1 MEPSDRE
8 LTPLYARLLL
18 RLTWPFPNFDVPF
31 MKPVRE
37 AAVRL
42 LRLEPGDRV
51 LDVGCGMGGS
61 FPLLA
66 DAVGRT
72 GEVVGVEISPQTVAS
87 ARRRIDRNKWAN
99 AKVLQAAA
107 EAVSLSGTYQAL
119 IMFAA
124 PDVYGSKAALANILP
139 HLRDGSRIVLFGAKR
154 SHGRS
159 AERSILSSSWRY
171 PSCRSRPRH
180 CQMPSLGN
188 S

>member
-99 AKVLQAAA
+99 AKVLQASA
-107 EAVSLSGTYQAL
+107 EAVSLS
-119 IMFAA
+119 
-124 PDVYGSKAALANILP
+124 
-139 HLRDGSRIVLFGAKR
+139 
-154 SHGRS
+154 
-159 AERSILSSSWRY
+159 
-171 PSCRSRPRH
+171 
-180 CQMPSLGN
+180 
-188 S
+188 